1 MKRYDS
7 DLVVI
12 EKYNEFVNYIYPYLQ
27 QIPRKHGIVKEETI
41 KLVFK
46 QVDLFYKAAKSN
58 HISKLYE
65 ADASLALLRYH
76 LRFLADEK
84 RKLISPRRH
93 QVASILLA
101 EVGKIVGT
109 MIKNKG
115 QVRQP

>member
-1 MKRYDS
+1 
-7 DLVVI
+7 
-12 EKYNEFVNYIYPYLQ
+12 
-27 QIPRKHGIVKEETI
+27 
-41 KLVFK
+41 
-46 QVDLFYKAAKSN
+46 
-58 HISKLYE
+58 
-65 ADASLALLRYH
+65 LLRYH